1 MRLKRGSCYKNRGQK
16 GNEATLTGT
25 NHRHER
31 NSSGGMVNGL
41 LTACIKGS
49 LHMTRPGILSSAK
62 AAIATETEGMAAL
75 LSALDGELGKAIVN
89 AVDLMHQ
96 AKGRII
102 VTGMG
107 KSGHIAR
114 KIAATLA
121 STGTPSSYV
130 HPAEASHGDLGMI
143 TPQDVVIMLSNS
155 GESVELKDILNYA
168 TRFSVP
174 LVAITANAVST
185 MAKASDIV
193 LELPRAKEACPNG
206 LAPTTSTLLQLA
218 LGDALAMALLEL
230 KGFTA
235 NDFRSFH
242 PGGKLGA
249 RIKHARDL
257 MHVGDEVP
265 LAKQG
270 TPLPAAITIMTE
282 KTFGCVGIVDSAGE
296 LTGLITDGDLRRH
309 VGKNLSTLKVDD
321 IMTRNPK
328 TISGD
333 LLSGEVIELINDKR
347 ITTVFVVDAAGK
359 PEGLIHIHD
368 LLKAGVS

>member
-1 MRLKRGSCYKNRGQK
+1 
-16 GNEATLTGT
+16 
-25 NHRHER
+25 
-31 NSSGGMVNGL
+31 
-41 LTACIKGS
+41 
-49 LHMTRPGILSSAK
+49 MTKPDILVSAK
-62 AAIATETEGMAAL
+62 TAIATETEGMAAL
-75 LSALDGELGKAIVN
+75 LTALDGPLGAAIVK
-89 AVDLMHQ
+89 AVDLMHK

-143 TPQDVVIMLSNS
+143 TPQDAVIMLSNS
-155 GESVELKDILNYA
+155 GESAELKDILNYA

-174 LVAITANAVST
+174 LIAITANATST
-185 MAKASDIV
+185 MARASDIV
-193 LELPRAKEACPNG
+193 LELPPAKEACPNG

-230 KGFTA
+230 KGFSA

-257 MHVGDEVP
+257 MHVGAELP

-270 TPLPAAITIMTE
+270 TALPAAITTMTA
-282 KTFGCVGIVDSAGE
+282 KSFGCVGIVDDAGK
-296 LTGLITDGDLRRH
+296 LVGLITDGDLRRH
-309 VGKNLSTLKVDD
+309 LGKNLSSLNVDD

-328 TISGD
+328 TIAGD
-333 LLSGEVIELINDKR
+333 LLSGEVIELINDRR
-347 ITTVFVVDAAGK
+347 ITTVFIVDVAGK

>member
-1 MRLKRGSCYKNRGQK
+1 
-16 GNEATLTGT
+16 
-25 NHRHER
+25 
-31 NSSGGMVNGL
+31 
-41 LTACIKGS
+41 
-49 LHMTRPGILSSAK
+49 MTSTILNAAR
-62 AAIATETEGMAAL
+62 AAISTEAEGMHAL
-75 LSALDGELGKAIVN
+75 LLALDGALGDATAKAVT
-89 AVDLMHQ
+89 LLHR

-143 TPQDVVIMLSNS
+143 TPQDVVMMLSNS
-155 GESVELKDILNYA
+155 GESAELKDILNYCA
-168 TRFSVP
+168 RFSVP
-174 LVAITANAVST
+174 LVAITANATST
-185 MAKASDIV
+185 MARAADIV

-235 NDFRSFH
+235 HDFRSFH

-257 MHVGDEVP
+257 MHVGREIP
-265 LAKQG
+265 LVGQG
-270 TPLPAAITIMTE
+270 TSLPEAITVMTE
-282 KTFGCVGIVDSAGE
+282 KTFGCVGIVDGIGKLA
-296 LTGLITDGDLRRH
+296 GLITDGDLRRH
-309 VGKNLSTLKVDD
+309 MDKNFSRLTVDD

-347 ITTVFVVDAAGK
+347 ITTVFVVDDGGK

>member
-1 MRLKRGSCYKNRGQK
+1 
-16 GNEATLTGT
+16 
-25 NHRHER
+25 
-31 NSSGGMVNGL
+31 
-41 LTACIKGS
+41 
-49 LHMTRPGILSSAK
+49 MTKPDILASAK
-62 AAIATETEGMAAL
+62 AAISTETEGMSAL
-75 LSALDGELGKAIVN
+75 LSALDGPLGKTIVK
-89 AVDLMHQ
+89 AVDLMHK

-121 STGTPSSYV
+121 STGTPASYV

-155 GESVELKDILNYA
+155 GESAELKDILNYA

-174 LVAITANAVST
+174 LVAVTANAAST
-185 MAKASDIV
+185 MANASDIV
-193 LELPRAKEACPNG
+193 LELPAAKEACPNG

-218 LGDALAMALLEL
+218 MGDALAMALLEL

-257 MHVGDEVP
+257 MHMGSE
-265 LAKQG
+265 
-270 TPLPAAITIMTE
+270 LPIVALGSALPKAITIMTE
-282 KTFGCVGIVDSAGE
+282 KTFGCVGVVDAAGK

-309 VGKNLSTLKVDD
+309 MDKNLSALKVED

-333 LLSGEVIELINDKR
+333 VLSGEVIELINDKR
-347 ITTVFVVDAAGK
+347 ITTIFVVDDAGK